1 MHVQAQQIN
10 VPPLLPVMASYTQ
23 LAVPLVAG
31 GQDYSYHNTDTAYA
45 QHQRSSATL
54 GETMDEG
61 PGFD

>member
-1 MHVQAQQIN
+1 MQAQQIN

-31 GQDYSYHNTDTAYA
+31 GQNYSYHNTDTAYA
-45 QHQRSSATL
+45 QLQHQRSSATL

>member
-10 VPPLLPVMASYTQ
+10 VPPLLPVMASYNQ
-23 LAVPLVAG
+23 PAVPLVAG
-31 GQDYSYHNTDTAYA
+31 GQDYSYHNTDTAHA
-45 QHQRSSATL
+45 QDCPSATE